1 MFKWPLIT
9 IFLIILLLVING
21 MAGYLFYF
29 IFKIPEFLKH
39 LLQIITFVLTGVLF
53 KKYLNKKDP
62 LMEGFNKEKN
72 SESPKKLSNKNID
85 LDSPKTVFL
94 NQPPNIL
101 DNVINFVK
109 KILNNIF
116 KNKII
121 ENTLNFFF
129 TFGKNVNAKLE
140 FKKCPYCDEE
150 IKINAKKC
158 KHCGEWLTKI
168 KD

>member
-72 SESPKKLSNKNID
+72 SESPKKL
-85 LDSPKTVFL
+85 
-94 NQPPNIL
+94 
-101 DNVINFVK
+101 
-109 KILNNIF
+109 
-116 KNKII
+116 
-121 ENTLNFFF
+121 E
-129 TFGKNVNAKLE
+129 
-140 FKKCPYCDEE
+140 Y
-150 IKINAKKC
+150 
-158 KHCGEWLTKI
+158 
-168 KD
+168 